1 MVFFHLLK
9 CHMLMIFPLIV
20 NQQSPTVTFCE
31 SALFTFFCLL
41 QSPIKIGGTSFHR
54 EISSNEILQII
65 DSSIKKYI
73 NIKVKVLFSLFSA
86 LSNLQSRVAGELRS
100 TEKYHQMK
108 SYNMLTA
115 AALKTTTELTGK

>member
-1 MVFFHLLK
+1 
-9 CHMLMIFPLIV
+9 MIFPLIV
-20 NQQSPTVTFCE
+20 NQQLPTVTFCE

-54 EISSNEILQII
+54 EMSSNEILQII

-73 NIKVKVLFSLFSA
+73 KIKVKVHFFSA
-86 LSNLQSRVAGELRS
+86 LSNLQSRVAGEFRS
-100 TEKYHQMK
+100 TEKCYQMK
-108 SYNMLTA
+108 LYNMLTA